1 VTCAQLLLA
10 YAADLTLAD
19 PPWMPHPVRLIG
31 FAASAAEKQVRKVV
45 NSRQVLLLS
54 GFLLATAIPLAAAA
68 ATWLVLNAVAKLSP
82 LAGDIATVWLAYT
95 TLSVRSLDQAARAVI
110 VNLESG
116 RLPEAR
122 AALAMIVGRD
132 TEALEEPEILRAVI
146 ETVAENTSDGF
157 VAPMFYLA
165 IGGVPAAVAY
175 KAINT
180 LDSMFGYKN
189 ERYLDFGRAAARLDD
204 VANYLPARLTA
215 ALIALGACV
224 LRMPWRKSVQI
235 IFRDARLQPSPNAGY
250 PEAAYA
256 GALGIRLG
264 GTNVYSGRS
273 VAKPHIGDA
282 DRHLTVKSYPAVRR
296 LLYVTSILA
305 LVVAIAATVAFR
317 RMACL

>member
-1 VTCAQLLLA
+1 MTCAQFLLA
-10 YAADLTLAD
+10 YAADLAFSD

-31 FAASAAEKQVRKVV
+31 FVASAAEKQLRKVV
-45 NSRQVLLLS
+45 NSRQALLLS
-54 GFLLATAIPLAAAA
+54 GLLVATAIPFVAAAA
-68 ATWLVLNAVAKLSP
+68 AWLVLNAVAKLYP
-82 LAGDIATVWLAYT
+82 LAGEIATVWLAYT
-95 TLSVRSLDQAARAVI
+95 TLSVRGLDQAARAVI
-110 VNLESG
+110 ANLESG

-132 TEALEEPEILRAVI
+132 TEALEEPEIVRAVI

-157 VAPMFYLA
+157 VAPMFYLT

-189 ERYLDFGRAAARLDD
+189 ERYIDFGRAAARLDD

-215 ALIALGACV
+215 ALVALSAWV
-224 LRMPWRKSVQI
+224 LRMPWRKSVHI
-235 IFRDARLQPSPNAGY
+235 VFRDARLQPSPNAGF

-256 GALGIRLG
+256 GALGVRLG

-273 VAKPHIGDA
+273 VRKPHIGDA
-282 DRHLTVKSYPAVRR
+282 DRPLTVKSYPAVKR

-305 LVVAIAATVAFR
+305 VVVGIAVAVAFR
-317 RMACL
+317 GMACL